1 MVNALIQQGPLS
13 ISFNAEQLQFYKY
26 GVWNP
31 PGCDSIH
38 LDHAVLLVGYGTQ
51 RGALGKKPYWLV
63 TEQLGCEV
71 GQVMAFTVIRLG

>member
-38 LDHAVLLVGYGTQ
+38 AVLLVGYG
-51 RGALGKKPYWLV
+51 L
-63 TEQLGCEV
+63 TEQLGLKW
-71 GQVMAFTVIRLG
+71 GTDGYS